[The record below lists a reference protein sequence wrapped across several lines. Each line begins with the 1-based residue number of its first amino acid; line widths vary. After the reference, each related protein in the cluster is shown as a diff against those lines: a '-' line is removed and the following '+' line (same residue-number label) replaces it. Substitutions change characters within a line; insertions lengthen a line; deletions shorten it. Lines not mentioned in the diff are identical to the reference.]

1 MMIKPDCHLTKRE
14 AELMELFW
22 SKSKPLTSVEIL
34 EFPEERSWK
43 DNYLQIMLRS
53 LLKKGVLRV
62 CGTVQYGTQYARQF
76 EPVLS
81 KEEYVARTMLDKGL
95 EDMSLVK
102 VMVAMVQDEGKANK
116 EVLIEQ
122 LEEIIKELRGN

>member
-1 MMIKPDCHLTKRE
+1 MMIKPDGHLTKRE

-22 SKSKPLTSVEIL
+22 TSNKPLTSVEIL
-34 EFPEERSWK
+34 AYPEEHSWK

-76 EPVLS
+76 EPS
-81 KEEYVARTMLDKGL
+81 MSREEYAARTMLDRGL
-95 EDMSLVK
+95 EEMSLAK
-102 VMVAMVQDEGKANK
+102 IMVAMVQDEEKVNK
-116 EVLIEQ
+116 EALIEQ
-122 LEEIIKELRGN
+122 LEEMIKELRGN